1 MPRIE
6 VKSIPAGN
14 YAYFYNAI
22 DYVARTDKSG
32 CQCIGATNLFLV
44 DKRKELESSIE
55 AQVTEVREY
64 FKQGNRRLGIRFV
77 INFSD
82 TELKYLNERMVLEIG
97 YHVAMTEFAGCMTYF
112 AVHDHTDLLHLDML
126 IFPVDIRTGKMYG
139 CNIAGWSAIEAR
151 LIEYLKNY
159 MPVDAVGGFQTAF
172 TKNKPTYGYRR

>member
-22 DYVARTDKSG
+22 DYVARKDRCACK
-32 CQCIGATNLFLV
+32 CIGATNLMLP
-44 DKRKELESSIE
+44 DKRNKLNSFIES
-55 AQVTEVREY
+55 QVTESRAY
-64 FKQGNRRLGIRFV
+64 FKQEDRRLGIRFV
-77 INFSD
+77 INFSEI
-82 TELKYLNERMVLEIG
+82 ELKYLNERVILEIG

-112 AVHDHTDLLHLDML
+112 AVHDHSDSLHLDML
-126 IFPVDIRTGKMYG
+126 IFPLDIRTGKMYG
-139 CNIAGWSAIEAR
+139 CNRAGWSAIETR